1 MPDASS
7 TTPSLPTPPP
17 RPGVDAAT
25 ALQRARL
32 AWGVA
37 CICGLFL
44 LETSV
49 VHRLAPHPASPWIWS
64 GLGFVAVVAVVR
76 ALVWGRRA
84 RQAGQT
90 SLPSSSKHRSS

>member
-1 MPDASS
+1 M
-7 TTPSLPTPPP
+7 LPP
-17 RPGVDAAT
+17 RRVVDAAT

-49 VHRLAPHPASPWIWS
+49 VHRVTPHPASPWIWS
-64 GLGFVAVVAVVR
+64 GLGLVAVVAVAL
-76 ALVWGRRA
+76 ALVWGRQARRA
-84 RQAGQT
+84 RRNPP
-90 SLPSSSKHRSS
+90 PSPHESPR

>member
-1 MPDASS
+1 MSDGSPP
-7 TTPSLPTPPP
+7 TLSLPMHPP
-17 RPGVDAAT
+17 RPAVDAAT

-49 VHRLAPHPASPWIWS
+49 VHRLTPHPASPWIWS
-64 GLGFVAVVAVVR
+64 GLGIVAVVAVVM

-84 RQAGQT
+84 RQARRT
-90 SLPSSSKHRSS
+90 SPPSPSKNHPA